1 MKSIAREEALQ
12 DLETKLKSFPIVGI
26 LGPRQCGK
34 TTLAKQFI
42 DNQKKKKKTYFFDL
56 ENPRDLSK
64 LENPLL
70 NLENLE
76 GYVIID
82 EVQRLPELFPILR
95 VLADRV
101 SKKTKFILLGSASPL
116 LIKNSSESLAG
127 RIAFIELR
135 GFGIETFTK
144 LKETS
149 RKSEQLDTSKLW
161 LRGGFPRSYLS
172 SSIKDSYEWREN
184 FIETFLER
192 DIPNLGINIP
202 SRTLRQFWT
211 MLSHYHG
218 QVFNAS
224 ELARSMNLSSPTI
237 QRYLDILSGTFI
249 IRQLQPWFYN
259 AKKRIVKSPKIY
271 FRDSGL
277 LHVFLSIDS
286 KTALN
291 GHPKLGASWEGFAL
305 EEFISF
311 HKLSEQECFF
321 WGLHTGAE
329 LDLVFQKSGKLYG
342 LEVKYSDAPK
352 MTKSM
357 HSALAELNLEKLFVL
372 YPGKDTYR
380 LDKKIEVIGIEAL
393 SALSLKTTVN

>member
-42 DNQKKKKKTYFFDL
+42 DNQSKKKTYFFDL

-116 LIKNSSESLAG
+116 LIKNSSETLAG
-127 RIAFIELR
+127 RIAFIGLR

-144 LKETS
+144 LKKTS
-149 RKSEQLDTSKLW
+149 HKSEQLDINKLW

-286 KTALN
+286 KTSLN

-311 HKLSEQECFF
+311 HQLSEQECFF

-380 LDKKIEVIGIEAL
+380 LDNKIEVIGIEAL
-393 SALSLKTTVN
+393 SASSLKTTVN

>member
-12 DLETKLKSFPIVGI
+12 DLERKLKSFPIVGI

-42 DNQKKKKKTYFFDL
+42 DNQNKKKTYFFDL

-149 RKSEQLDTSKLW
+149 RKSEQLDISRLW

-202 SRTLRQFWT
+202 ARTFRQFWT
-211 MLSHYHG
+211 ILSHYHG

-259 AKKRIVKSPKIY
+259 TKKRIVKSPKIY

-357 HSALAELNLEKLFVL
+357 HSALAELNLERLFIL
-372 YPGKDTYR
+372 YPGKDAYK

>member
-42 DNQKKKKKTYFFDL
+42 DNQSKKKTYFFDL

>member
-42 DNQKKKKKTYFFDL
+42 DNQNKKKTYFFDL

-149 RKSEQLDTSKLW
+149 RKSEQLDISKLW

-321 WGLHTGAE
+321 WRLHTGAE

-372 YPGKDTYR
+372 YPGKDAYK
-380 LDKKIEVIGIEAL
+380 LSKKVEVIGIEAL
-393 SALSLKTTVN
+393 SASSLKTTVN

>member
-42 DNQKKKKKTYFFDL
+42 DNQNKKKTYFFDL

-127 RIAFIELR
+127 RIAFMELR

-149 RKSEQLDTSKLW
+149 RKSEQLDISKLW

-372 YPGKDTYR
+372 YPGKDAYK
-380 LDKKIEVIGIEAL
+380 LDNKIEVIGIEAL
-393 SALSLKTTVN
+393 SASSLKTTVN

>member
-42 DNQKKKKKTYFFDL
+42 DNQNKKKTYFFDL

-82 EVQRLPELFPILR
+82 EVQRLPEIFPILR

-127 RIAFIELR
+127 RIAFMELR

-149 RKSEQLDTSKLW
+149 RKSEQLDISKLW

-372 YPGKDTYR
+372 YPGKDAYK
-380 LDKKIEVIGIEAL
+380 LDNKIEVIGIEAL
-393 SALSLKTTVN
+393 SASSLKTTVN

>member
-42 DNQKKKKKTYFFDL
+42 DNQSKKKTYFFDL

-116 LIKNSSESLAG
+116 LIKKSSESLAG

-149 RKSEQLDTSKLW
+149 RKSEQLDVSKLW

-202 SRTLRQFWT
+202 ARTLRQFWT

-372 YPGKDTYR
+372 YPGKDAYK

-393 SALSLKTTVN
+393 SALNLKTAH

>member
-42 DNQKKKKKTYFFDL
+42 DNQNKKKTYFFDL

-101 SKKTKFILLGSASPL
+101 LKKTKFILLGSASPL
-116 LIKNSSESLAG
+116 LIKNSSETLAG

-149 RKSEQLDTSKLW
+149 RKSEQLDVSKLW

-202 SRTLRQFWT
+202 ARTLRQFWT

-372 YPGKDTYR
+372 YPGKDAYK

-393 SALSLKTTVN
+393 SALNLKTTVN

>member
-42 DNQKKKKKTYFFDL
+42 DNQNKKKTYFFDL

-127 RIAFIELR
+127 RIAFMELR

-149 RKSEQLDTSKLW
+149 RKSEQLDISKLW

-202 SRTLRQFWT
+202 ARTLRQFWT

-372 YPGKDTYR
+372 YPGKDAYK

-393 SALSLKTTVN
+393 SASSLKTTVN

>member
-42 DNQKKKKKTYFFDL
+42 DNQKKKKTYFFDL

-149 RKSEQLDTSKLW
+149 RKSEQLDISKLW

-202 SRTLRQFWT
+202 ARTLRQFWS

-372 YPGKDTYR
+372 YPGKDAYR

-393 SALSLKTTVN
+393 SALSLKTAH

>member
-42 DNQKKKKKTYFFDL
+42 DNQNKKKTYFFDL

-101 SKKTKFILLGSASPL
+101 LKKTKFILLGSASPL

-149 RKSEQLDTSKLW
+149 RKSEQLDISKLW

-202 SRTLRQFWT
+202 ARTLRQFWT

-305 EEFISF
+305 EEFTSF

-357 HSALAELNLEKLFVL
+357 HSALAELNLEKLFIL
-372 YPGKDTYR
+372 YPGKDAYK

-393 SALSLKTTVN
+393 SALNLKTAH

>member
-1 MKSIAREEALQ
+1 
-12 DLETKLKSFPIVGI
+12 
-26 LGPRQCGK
+26 
-34 TTLAKQFI
+34 
-42 DNQKKKKKTYFFDL
+42 
-56 ENPRDLSK
+56 
-64 LENPLL
+64 
-70 NLENLE
+70 
-76 GYVIID
+76 
-82 EVQRLPELFPILR
+82 
-95 VLADRV
+95 
-101 SKKTKFILLGSASPL
+101 
-116 LIKNSSESLAG
+116 
-127 RIAFIELR
+127 
-135 GFGIETFTK
+135 
-144 LKETS
+144 
-149 RKSEQLDTSKLW
+149 
-161 LRGGFPRSYLS
+161 
-172 SSIKDSYEWREN
+172 
-184 FIETFLER
+184 
-192 DIPNLGINIP
+192 
-202 SRTLRQFWT
+202 

-259 AKKRIVKSPKIY
+259 AKKRIVTSPKIY

-286 KTALN
+286 KPALN

-357 HSALAELNLEKLFVL
+357 HSALAELHLEKLFVL
-372 YPGKDTYR
+372 YPGKDAYK
-380 LDKKIEVIGIEAL
+380 LDKKVEVIGIEAL
-393 SALSLKTTVN
+393 SALSLKNTVN